1 MTFSVPDPHFITWYG
16 SHFRYHG
23 ACDLVFLH
31 NPVFRE
37 GIGLDLHIRTEL
49 MMETAYSFVSN
60 AALKIGDDVLEVMA
74 SGQHFLN
81 GVHDAELPAHLGGY
95 EATKTVDEKC
105 VGSGERKRCWYSM
118 LFDVFLG
125 QADHILIKVSSGM
138 VHVNVQGSPKNF
150 EGSVGVMGTY
160 PALHHGKIARD
171 GVTFVHDSDSFAQ
184 EWQVL
189 DSEPK
194 LFSVLLFP
202 QHPQMCIPAI
212 HSASLELHLQA
223 STETRTA
230 AERACAHVSGS
241 EWEFCVFDV
250 LATGDYDMAAAIYG

>member
-125 QADHILIKVSSGM
+125 QADHILIKVSSRM

-150 EGSVGVMGTY
+150 EGS
-160 PALHHGKIARD
+160 
-171 GVTFVHDSDSFAQ
+171 
-184 EWQVL
+184 
-189 DSEPK
+189 
-194 LFSVLLFP
+194 
-202 QHPQMCIPAI
+202 
-212 HSASLELHLQA
+212 
-223 STETRTA
+223 
-230 AERACAHVSGS
+230 
-241 EWEFCVFDV
+241 
-250 LATGDYDMAAAIYG
+250 